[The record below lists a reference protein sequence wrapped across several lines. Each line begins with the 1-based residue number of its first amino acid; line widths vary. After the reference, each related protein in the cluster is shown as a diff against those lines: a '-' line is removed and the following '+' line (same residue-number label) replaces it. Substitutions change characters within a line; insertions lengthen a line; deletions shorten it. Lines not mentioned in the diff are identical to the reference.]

1 MKMKKCRMCK
11 SSKLNLIL
19 DLGHSSLSDGF
30 LTKND
35 LNESETSYPLNV
47 LICKACGLCQLGYT
61 VSPEKM
67 FNKNYPYD
75 SSTTSYGREHFHN
88 MGVTICSNF
97 NLESKS
103 LVVDVGSNT
112 GVLLSSFKSKN
123 MKVLGIEPS
132 DNVASIA
139 RKKGINTITAFFSKK
154 IAEKVLKKYGK
165 VSVLTGTNVFA
176 HIDDLDDFMNG
187 VKILLKSDGILVIEA
202 PYLVNLFDNLEYDT
216 IYHEHLSYLSV
227 KPLKQFCEK
236 YKMDLFDVEI
246 QKIHGG
252 TIRYFIGRKGKHEIS
267 KNINKFLKLEST
279 KKIYSD
285 KKLKQFAKNVKDHR
299 SKLLKLLFNLKKSGK
314 TIVAISAPAKGNTLL
329 NYCKIGTET
338 IDYITEKNPMKI
350 GKFSPGMHIPIFSD
364 KKLISGKPDYALVL
378 AWNFADEI
386 MKNNH
391 YFKSNKGKFIIPLPF
406 PKII

>member
-1 MKMKKCRMCK
+1 MQNKKCRMCK
-11 SSKLNLIL
+11 SNKLNLFL
-19 DLGHSSLSDGF
+19 DLGYSSLSDGF
-30 LTKND
+30 LTKDD

-47 LICKACGLCQLGYT
+47 LICKNCGLCQLGYT
-61 VSPEKM
+61 VPPEKM

-75 SSTTSYGREHFHN
+75 SSTTSSGREHFRN
-88 MGVTICSNF
+88 MGISICNYF
-97 NLESKS
+97 NLELNS

-139 RKKGINTITAFFSKK
+139 RKKGIETITAFFSKK
-154 IAEKVLKKYGK
+154 IAEKILKKYGK
-165 VSVLTGTNVFA
+165 VSVLTATNVFA
-176 HIDDLDDFMNG
+176 HIDDLDDFMKG
-187 VKILLKSDGILVIEA
+187 VKILLKSDGVLVIEA

-236 YKMDLFDVEI
+236 HKMDLFDVEI
-246 QKIHGG
+246 KKIHGG
-252 TIRYFIGRKGKHEIS
+252 TLRYFIGRKGKHEVS
-267 KNINKFLKLEST
+267 KNIKKFLKLENT
-279 KKIYSD
+279 KKIYLD
-285 KKLKQFAKNVKDHR
+285 KQLEQFAKNVKVHR
-299 SKLLKLLFNLKKSGK
+299 SELLKLLFNLKKSGK

-350 GKFSPGMHIPIFSD
+350 GKFTPGMHIPIYSD
-364 KKLISGKPDYALVL
+364 KKLMSDKPDYALVL

-386 MKNNH
+386 MKNNSS
-391 YFKSNKGKFIIPLPF
+391 FKRNKGKFIIPLPF